1 VSGEAANGYVGLVLV
16 SHSEELASGLAEL
29 ARQVAGPDVEIVA
42 AAGGPNGSLGTDGA
56 RVLEALREGA
66 RGGGA
71 VVLMDLGSSVLS
83 VKAAMAELEP
93 EELEHLRVVDAPFV
107 EGTIAAAVTASTGA
121 SAAEVARAAEDAR
134 DVAKF

>member
-1 VSGEAANGYVGLVLV
+1 VTGETANGYVGLVLV
-16 SHSEELASGLAEL
+16 SHSQELANGLAEL

-56 RVLEALREGA
+56 RVLEALRNGA
-66 RGGGA
+66 QGGGA

-83 VKAAMAELEP
+83 VKAAIAELDP
-93 EELEHLRVVDAPFV
+93 EELRHLRVVDAPFV

-121 SAAEVARAAEDAR
+121 SAAEVARAAADAR
-134 DVAKF
+134 DVAKL